1 MPHGPHLRY
10 VIMIIMIFCK
20 VPFFLFFLTSKPC
33 SFSSWCGFAEGLKC
47 VQQQNLCVLKVQ
59 NCKSVLHC
67 RIIICQDHHLLLKL
81 LIPSSRS
88 WSRSMSWTTVVL
100 NTIFAG
106 DMDRISTVSES
117 VFKTTGSSPPTG
129 GADLNSHMHNHV
141 SRPTTSEAG
150 VMAKAKKSVEEELEL
165 STVVKSSKGFRIP
178 SSSNKVKTN
187 NFFKMMNNKTN
198 VLTSPR

>member
-1 MPHGPHLRY
+1 MW
-10 VIMIIMIFCK
+10 FCRRTQMRI
-20 VPFFLFFLTSKPC
+20 VQ
-33 SFSSWCGFAEGLKC
+33 LKTC
-47 VQQQNLCVLKVQ
+47 VQ

-67 RIIICQDHHLLLKL
+67 RIIICQHHHLKL
-81 LIPSSRS
+81 LLILRSRN
-88 WSRSMSWTTVVL
+88 MSWTVVL
-100 NTIFAG
+100 NIIAAG

-117 VFKTTGSSPPTG
+117 VFKTSSNETTGLSPPTG

-165 STVVKSSKGFRIP
+165 ATVVKGSSSKGFRIP
-178 SSSNKVKTN
+178 SNPSNKVKTN